1 MGPICDFDYDKS
13 LERMALSMGRDKLG
27 LDDNQLRN
35 LSTQVH
41 EGDLTSILQI
51 YEEDIKS
58 PIRSAVSGTLV
69 RSLLIQVQKAKV
81 SRCTHMK

>member
-1 MGPICDFDYDKS
+1 
-13 LERMALSMGRDKLG
+13 MALSMGRDKLG